1 MHTIF
6 RISLLIAIVPFSRG
20 WGYDGHVAVCR
31 IAQARL
37 NKAAAEAVRKL
48 LPASAK
54 GDLGILCPWPDQI
67 RMRYPWSSALH
78 YVNTP
83 DNLCSYKY
91 KRDCKDTNGA
101 TGRCVTGAIKNY
113 TSILMNYKKPRSNLT
128 EALLFLSHFM
138 GDVHQ
143 PMHVG
148 FVKDKGG
155 NTIKVNWFGQ
165 KQVLHRVWDSSIIAK
180 AEGGSNPSNLDKF
193 IKNIQH
199 KIQISLFFNLLQQ
212 RLSNAAANAV
222 SQLLPEYANN
232 DLGSVCSWA
241 DRVKFRYHWSSPL
254 HYIDTPDNL
263 CTYQYKR
270 DCKDEDGIQ
279 DRCVAGA
286 INNYTTQLLTYSGNS
301 DSSSQYN
308 LTEALLFLSHF
319 MGDIHQPLHVGFTSD
334 RGANTID
341 VHWYRRK
348 EVLHHVSF
356 IIINLLLFFLI

>member
-1 MHTIF
+1 MHIIF
-6 RISLLIAIVPFSRG
+6 RISLLIAIIPFSRG

-37 NKAAAEAVRKL
+37 NKVAAEAVRKL

-67 RMRYPWSSALH
+67 RTRYPWSSSLH

-101 TGRCVTGAIKNY
+101 KGRCVTGAINNY

-165 KQVLHRVWDSSIIAK
+165 KQVLHRVWDSSIIAR
-180 AEGGSNPSNLDKF
+180 AEGGSNPLHLDKF
-193 IKNIQH
+193 IKNIQSKIKSQWANQVH
-199 KIQISLFFNLLQQ
+199 KWEPCCCNLKACPNMYAAESIKAACQWAYKGARSGSTLKVDYYAT
-212 RLSNAAANAV
+212 RLPIVELRLAQAGVRLAATLNRIF
-222 SQLLPEYANN
+222 
-232 DLGSVCSWA
+232 G
-241 DRVKFRYHWSSPL
+241 HL
-254 HYIDTPDNL
+254 H
-263 CTYQYKR
+263 
-270 DCKDEDGIQ
+270 
-279 DRCVAGA
+279 
-286 INNYTTQLLTYSGNS
+286 
-301 DSSSQYN
+301 
-308 LTEALLFLSHF
+308 
-319 MGDIHQPLHVGFTSD
+319 
-334 RGANTID
+334 
-341 VHWYRRK
+341 
-348 EVLHHVSF
+348 
-356 IIINLLLFFLI
+356 

>member
-199 KIQISLFFNLLQQ
+199 KIQSQWANQVHKWEPCCCNLKSCANIYALESIKAACQWAYKGASSGSTLKVDYYAT
-212 RLSNAAANAV
+212 RLPIVELRLAQAGVRLAATLNRIF
-222 SQLLPEYANN
+222 
-232 DLGSVCSWA
+232 G
-241 DRVKFRYHWSSPL
+241 HL
-254 HYIDTPDNL
+254 H
-263 CTYQYKR
+263 
-270 DCKDEDGIQ
+270 
-279 DRCVAGA
+279 
-286 INNYTTQLLTYSGNS
+286 
-301 DSSSQYN
+301 
-308 LTEALLFLSHF
+308 
-319 MGDIHQPLHVGFTSD
+319 
-334 RGANTID
+334 
-341 VHWYRRK
+341 
-348 EVLHHVSF
+348 
-356 IIINLLLFFLI
+356 

>member
-1 MHTIF
+1 
-6 RISLLIAIVPFSRG
+6 
-20 WGYDGHVAVCR
+20 
-31 IAQARL
+31 ARL

-143 PMHVG
+143 
-148 FVKDKGG
+148 
-155 NTIKVNWFGQ
+155 
-165 KQVLHRVWDSSIIAK
+165 VWDSSIIAK

-199 KIQISLFFNLLQQ
+199 KIQSIKAACQWAYKGASSGSTLKGFFRSCRIDILDYYAT
-212 RLSNAAANAV
+212 RLPIVELRLAQAGVRLAATLNRIF
-222 SQLLPEYANN
+222 
-232 DLGSVCSWA
+232 G
-241 DRVKFRYHWSSPL
+241 HL
-254 HYIDTPDNL
+254 H
-263 CTYQYKR
+263 
-270 DCKDEDGIQ
+270 
-279 DRCVAGA
+279 
-286 INNYTTQLLTYSGNS
+286 
-301 DSSSQYN
+301 
-308 LTEALLFLSHF
+308 
-319 MGDIHQPLHVGFTSD
+319 
-334 RGANTID
+334 
-341 VHWYRRK
+341 
-348 EVLHHVSF
+348 
-356 IIINLLLFFLI
+356 

>member
-6 RISLLIAIVPFSRG
+6 RLSLLIAIVPFSRG

-101 TGRCVTGAIKNY
+101 NGRCVTGAIKNY

-128 EALLFLSHFM
+128 EALIFLSHFM

-165 KQVLHRVWDSSIIAK
+165 KQVLHRVWDSSIITK

-199 KIQISLFFNLLQQ
+199 KIQSQWANQVYKWEPCCCSLKACPDMYALESIKAACQWAYKGARSGSTLKVDYYAT
-212 RLSNAAANAV
+212 RLPIVELRLAQAGVRLAATLNRIF
-222 SQLLPEYANN
+222 
-232 DLGSVCSWA
+232 G
-241 DRVKFRYHWSSPL
+241 HL
-254 HYIDTPDNL
+254 H
-263 CTYQYKR
+263 
-270 DCKDEDGIQ
+270 
-279 DRCVAGA
+279 
-286 INNYTTQLLTYSGNS
+286 
-301 DSSSQYN
+301 
-308 LTEALLFLSHF
+308 
-319 MGDIHQPLHVGFTSD
+319 
-334 RGANTID
+334 
-341 VHWYRRK
+341 
-348 EVLHHVSF
+348 
-356 IIINLLLFFLI
+356 